1 MLVLE
6 TGSFKNEVEH
16 GAVFVDFWSV
26 GCGPCRMMEPTLK
39 ALNEKMPDVKFAK
52 IEASDGGD
60 VFSDYGITHVPTFV
74 LLKEGKEVGRRSGLM
89 SITDAEKWIKEKL
102 V

>member
-6 TGSFKNEVEH
+6 TSNFKNEV
-16 GAVFVDFWSV
+16 GSGNVFVDFHSI

-39 ALNEKMPDVKFAK
+39 ALDEKMTNVKFAK

-60 VFSDYGITHVPTFV
+60 VFSTYGITHVPTFV
-74 LLKEGKEVGRRSGLM
+74 LLKEGKEVARRSGLM
-89 SITDAEKWIKEKL
+89 SMGDTEKWITENLK
-102 V
+102 